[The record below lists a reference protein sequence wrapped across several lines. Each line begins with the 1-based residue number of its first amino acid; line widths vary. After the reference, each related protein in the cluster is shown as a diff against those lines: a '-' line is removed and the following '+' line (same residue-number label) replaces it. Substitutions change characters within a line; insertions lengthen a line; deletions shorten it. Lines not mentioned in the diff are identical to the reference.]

1 MSAWQA
7 SDMYYLPP
15 IRFWELLLG
24 SALGYASLFRKD
36 ELANGKKRMAAWLP
50 ALKTVSIENV
60 EAAAGLLLILIAIF
74 ALNEK
79 LRFPGWWALLPT
91 IGTALLIS
99 AGPSALI
106 NRSLLSRRPVVF
118 IGLIS
123 YPLYLW
129 HWPLI
134 SYAHIVQPGV
144 LAGSTTAVAVALAFV
159 LAWVTFRFIEKPLRT
174 RSNRWAFACVF
185 SLCVAASL
193 GMAALA
199 HQLNARSQ
207 SFGFERIFEA
217 ENAKWGYP
225 GHGLLPVS
233 TPLGN
238 YFVRGTAS
246 SKVLFMGD
254 SHVQQYYPRID
265 RLLTDHPNETKTIV
279 FVSRLGC
286 PPVSYFEGLI
296 NPKCAGIKENAIAVA
311 ENLNVD
317 TVVLTAGWYH
327 YSAFDVNGPD
337 LAYQDLAA
345 TITLF
350 RSEGR
355 RVYLILPIPRGD
367 VFAPSHLVKRSFSR
381 TGFAIVRQIA
391 RREVDREVKPLA
403 TRLRNIANATG
414 AIAVDPLDY
423 ICPRG
428 DCPTFAEDGLPIY
441 CDESHLRPDYVREY
455 ITYLDDMVLL
465 DKVPLVSSGLALA
478 SIRK

>member
-1 MSAWQA
+1 M
-7 SDMYYLPP
+7 
-15 IRFWELLLG
+15 
-24 SALGYASLFRKD
+24 
-36 ELANGKKRMAAWLP
+36 
-50 ALKTVSIENV
+50 
-60 EAAAGLLLILIAIF
+60 
-74 ALNEK
+74 
-79 LRFPGWWALLPT
+79 
-91 IGTALLIS
+91 
-99 AGPSALI
+99 
-106 NRSLLSRRPVVF
+106 
-118 IGLIS
+118 
-123 YPLYLW
+123 
-129 HWPLI
+129 
-134 SYAHIVQPGV
+134 
-144 LAGSTTAVAVALAFV
+144 
-159 LAWVTFRFIEKPLRT
+159 
-174 RSNRWAFACVF
+174 
-185 SLCVAASL
+185 
-193 GMAALA
+193 
-199 HQLNARSQ
+199 
-207 SFGFERIFEA
+207 
-217 ENAKWGYP
+217 GYP

-345 TITLF
+345 TITRF
-350 RSEGR
+350 RSKGR

-403 TRLRNIANATG
+403 TGCGVSQMPLAQSRLIPSTTSVLG
-414 AIAVDPLDY
+414 AIALHSPKMDY
-423 ICPRG
+423 PYIAMRA
-428 DCPTFAEDGLPIY
+428 TFVRIMFVST
-441 CDESHLRPDYVREY
+441 SHTWTTWFCRTRHLW
-455 ITYLDDMVLL
+455 
-465 DKVPLVSSGLALA
+465 
-478 SIRK
+478 